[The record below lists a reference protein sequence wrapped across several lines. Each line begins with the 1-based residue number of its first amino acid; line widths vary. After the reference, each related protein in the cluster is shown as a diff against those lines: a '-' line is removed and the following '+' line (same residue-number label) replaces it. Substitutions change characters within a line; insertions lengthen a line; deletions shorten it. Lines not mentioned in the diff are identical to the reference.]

1 MVSSKF
7 RRPSPFLS
15 KAARIRLIFSS
26 LDSSS
31 ASSVAGPGSGAAAA
45 RGGAEGWTSGIS
57 WSTSMGSAGSTGSA
71 GSSCAFAW
79 SMGSSTK
86 HSSSPA
92 EVSSTDAGASA
103 TKKLS
108 SLSAPL
114 SDDSSDSRP
123 LGKGGGN
130 SSNGVTRDTS
140 PVFWVTSVA
149 TTDSS
154 SISISSSSASKSNIS
169 QEHTEGLRGDVSAA
183 FSTGGKADGERLPA
197 LWISRRKSCLSL
209 TRSMA
214 SLRVAAVKVHQSPS
228 SSWYLARKSCTS

>member
-15 KAARIRLIFSS
+15 KAARMRLIFSS
-26 LDSSS
+26 LASS
-31 ASSVAGPGSGAAAA
+31 AAPSGGSGAASGA
-45 RGGAEGWTSGIS
+45 RLRAGAEGWTSGIS
-57 WSTSMGSAGSTGSA
+57 WSTSIGWMGTFSSGAGA
-71 GSSCAFAW
+71 

-114 SDDSSDSRP
+114 GVDDSSP
-123 LGKGGGN
+123 LGKSGN
-130 SSNGVTRDTS
+130 SSGARLSDTPAVTC
-140 PVFWVTSVA
+140 VTSVGA
-149 TTDSS
+149 DS

-169 QEHTEGLRGDVSAA
+169 QEHTEGLRGDVAAAAATGAASA
-183 FSTGGKADGERLPA
+183 GKVDGERLPA
-197 LWISRRKSCLSL
+197 AWTSRRKRCLSL
-209 TRSMA
+209 TKSMA
-214 SLRVAAVKVHQSPS
+214 SVRVAAVKVHQSPS
-228 SSWYLARKSCTS
+228 SS